1 MKIKNI
7 EISSFRGIRYSLNLS
22 LDSSKSV
29 LIYGDNGSGKSSIT
43 DALEWFYD
51 DKVEHL
57 SKEEIG
63 PKGINALR
71 NIFLSDNEDAFV
83 NLKFSNLR
91 IDARKRLFYKSL
103 KLSSEYLNSTQEFNN
118 YISASQKENLIL
130 RYKDLLRFILFT
142 KSERLEE
149 ISEIIGF
156 SEVTKVKTVFKKAV
170 NSLGK
175 ELKIR
180 NFDSQINNK
189 QTLII
194 EQVQQNINNDDQYFN
209 AVRELI
215 TPLKL
220 SVEVKNVESVDKVL
234 QLIKKPEDEKAI
246 RLQLS
251 YEKVIETLGNLK
263 DSLQNILSSYREYYK
278 RYQKISKNVDKLKKI
293 SLEKLLSEGL
303 GILEK
308 DVFEDEK
315 CPLCL
320 QEKSRDELIKELKR
334 RIEELAVFKKEKD
347 EMEEGRG
354 ITQGFLQGILSQI
367 EVALREECLL
377 IKENLEKKNEIEQI
391 KNLLSNALER
401 LKKYTFIAP
410 EEINKPEE
418 FVYLDNSKVQQIVSI
433 LKESKGKI
441 TTDRKE
447 DLKFSISN
455 KLTLIRQSYMEIR
468 SLKKELEVFK
478 NQLYAM
484 ELIYDEFV
492 KKQRDALS
500 TFLKAISND
509 INEFYLYMNKSEEV
523 DEIELIPLDKDD
535 ELVGVTIQFKFHG
548 NVVSPPDKYLSES
561 HLNCL
566 GICLFLSSVKAFNKV
581 NKFFVLDDV
590 ISSFDKAHRL
600 RFANLLMEK
609 FSDYQIFLFTHEKD
623 WFEYVAN
630 MVKGRD
636 WIVTK
641 MILDYSKGASL
652 EIPLTDF
659 KKKIKNKLKMSE
671 TSEVGNMIRK
681 YLERLLKEICFNL
694 EVKMRFFYNDQNEN
708 RMSNE
713 LLSEL
718 RGELKKRK
726 CEIKDDPILDRLSAS
741 LFIGSRTSH
750 DSSFNESISDL
761 KVFYDDVFE
770 LENLFTCD
778 ENECQGQI
786 SKQYYDPVKKLIRCK
801 CGNKAYKWQE

>member
-7 EISSFRGIRYSLNLS
+7 EISSFRGIRHSLNLS

-71 NIFLSDNEDAFV
+71 NIFLSDDEDAFID
-83 NLKFSNLR
+83 LKFSNLR
-91 IDARKRLFYKSL
+91 IDARKKLCYKSS

-194 EQVQQNINNDDQYFN
+194 EQVQQNVNNDDQYFN

-220 SVEVKNVESVDKVL
+220 SVEVKNDEIVDKVL

-278 RYQKISKNVDKLKKI
+278 KYQKISKNVDKLKKI

-320 QEKSRDELIKELKR
+320 QEKSREELIKELKR

-347 EMEEGRG
+347 EMEEERG

-391 KNLLSNALER
+391 KNLLANALER

-433 LKESKGKI
+433 LKERKEKI
-441 TTDRKE
+441 TTDRKD

-478 NQLYAM
+478 NQLHAM
-484 ELIYDEFV
+484 ESIYDEFV
-492 KKQRDALS
+492 KKQRDSLS

-566 GICLFLSSVKAFNKV
+566 GICLFLSSVKTFNKV

-641 MILDYSKGASL
+641 MILDYSKGPSL
-652 EIPLTDF
+652 EIPLTDL
-659 KKKIKNKLKMSE
+659 KKKIENKLKMSE

-681 YLERLLKEICFNL
+681 YLEHLLKEICFNL
-694 EVKMRFFYNDQNEN
+694 EVKMRFLYNEQNEN

-713 LLSEL
+713 LFSEL
-718 RGELKKRK
+718 KGELKKRK

-750 DSSFNESISDL
+750 DSSFNESIPDL

-778 ENECQGQI
+778 EDECQRQI